1 MEMMQGLANVGYCLL
16 MSVVQVCEVA
26 ACTAGISSLIG
37 LCIILNPLVWISYY
51 IYTKIRNDNQR
62 LEWEKEKFERDKNDY
77 LQEKSSKR

>member
-1 MEMMQGLANVGYCLL
+1 MAIMQGLTNVGYCLL
-16 MSVVQVCEVA
+16 MSVIQVCEVA
-26 ACTAGISSLIG
+26 ACTAGISGLIG

>member
-1 MEMMQGLANVGYCLL
+1 MAMMQGLENIGYCLL
-16 MSVVQVCEVA
+16 MSVMQVCEA
-26 ACTAGISSLIG
+26 AAWTVGISGLIG

-51 IYTKIRNDNQR
+51 IYSKIRNDNQR

>member
-26 ACTAGISSLIG
+26 ACTAGISGLIG
-37 LCIILNPLVWISYY
+37 LCIILNPLVLISYY